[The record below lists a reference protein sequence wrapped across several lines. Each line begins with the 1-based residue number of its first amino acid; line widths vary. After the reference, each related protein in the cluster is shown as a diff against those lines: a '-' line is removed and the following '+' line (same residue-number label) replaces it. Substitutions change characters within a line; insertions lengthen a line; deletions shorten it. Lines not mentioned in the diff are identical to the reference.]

1 MKAVL
6 SGFRAIFHAG
16 KTLISG
22 PTGAAQH
29 VASSPG
35 CAGRLG
41 VRAHLA
47 SLFLGIS
54 PSASIL
60 TLARRL
66 SAYLALLDALEA
78 IIWFGAL
85 AIVP

>member
-1 MKAVL
+1 MPGLLCEQQK
-6 SGFRAIFHAG
+6 G
-16 KTLISG
+16 LISERER
-22 PTGAAQH
+22 
-29 VASSPG
+29 VV
-35 CAGRLG
+35 RL
-41 VRAHLA
+41 
-47 SLFLGIS
+47 S

-78 IIWFGAL
+78 SIWFGAL